1 MNVEGHIL
9 VAEDDPTDAYF
20 FERAFRRA
28 GLPVTL
34 HFVQDG
40 QEVLDYLQG
49 TGAFADRARH
59 PLPQLVLLDLHMP
72 RRDGFEVLERVRQQ
86 PQLTD
91 LPIIMFSSSAEP
103 RDQRRAL
110 HMGAKEYLV
119 KPHSMEELMALVG
132 RFKKHWL
139 EAEGHNHRK
148 AA

>member
-1 MNVEGHIL
+1 MSESGHIL

-28 GLPVTL
+28 GLPVEL

-40 QEVLDYLQG
+40 QEVLDYLE
-49 TGAFADRARH
+49 GAGQFADRVRH
-59 PLPQLVLLDLHMP
+59 PLPHLVLLDLHMP
-72 RRDGFEVLERVRQQ
+72 RLDGFEVLQWVRSK
-86 PQLTD
+86 PHLGD
-91 LPIIMFSSSAEP
+91 LVLIIFSSSGDS
-103 RDQRRAL
+103 RDMKKAYRL
-110 HMGAKEYLV
+110 GANSYMI

-139 EAEGHNHRK
+139 EAEPDQPRK